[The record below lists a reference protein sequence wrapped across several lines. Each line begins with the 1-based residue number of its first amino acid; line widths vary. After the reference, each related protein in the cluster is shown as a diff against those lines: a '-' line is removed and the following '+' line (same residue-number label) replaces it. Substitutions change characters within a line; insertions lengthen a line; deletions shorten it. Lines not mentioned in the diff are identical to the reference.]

1 MASLHGRGSISPDG
15 NKENVQTN
23 NTSGEDTE
31 ESDSEKATANKE
43 EMFRQKSP
51 FTALNPKQKKIIF
64 WWRNL
69 KRCNVTQLVED

>member
-31 ESDSEKATANKE
+31 SDSEKTTSNKE
-43 EMFRQKSP
+43 ETLRMKSP
-51 FTALNPKQKKIIF
+51 
-64 WWRNL
+64 
-69 KRCNVTQLVED
+69 